1 MTRLVHLGGRL
12 GLEAKAIT
20 AIVGGSTNRAP
31 PNREA
36 LIPSPDPPRMERPLT
51 VARWAN
57 GDGSCPSH
65 CRRGHAGHRVTC
77 GEVECD
83 GIALDVL
90 ANRYPEVER
99 PTSRPT
105 RC

>member
-1 MTRLVHLGGRL
+1 MAMALVLAIVAAATLAIGSPAGRL
-12 GLEAKAIT
+12 
-20 AIVGGSTNRAP
+20 
-31 PNREA
+31 
-36 LIPSPDPPRMERPLT
+36 
-51 VARWAN
+51 
-57 GDGSCPSH
+57 
-65 CRRGHAGHRVTC
+65 
-77 GEVECD
+77 ECD